1 MDRADLEQVH
11 REEHAP
17 RAENHDAEGGLQ
29 SWLTVAGSALVYFAS
44 FGYMNSFGF
53 FQDYYQHGYLEN
65 YAPSSIAF
73 IGTLQLGLMNLVGP
87 VAGVLFDAYGL
98 NWLYP
103 VAAAGTI
110 VSCVGLSFTQPGQI
124 WQQFLSQGV
133 LFGLTV
139 AFGTQT
145 ALAVAGQ
152 HFRRRRSFAMG
163 IVAGGSSAGGVC
175 LPIMFSRLVPLIG
188 FGWAVRIAAL
198 ILLCCYVIAILI
210 SRPKLAPKRLKS
222 AADVFDFSGFRDM
235 RYSVLAAANLV
246 GNLGLYVPYYYI
258 GKPFWSTVSYL
269 LPLINAS
276 SFFGRIIGGFAAD
289 HTGRLNILYPVTTLS
304 GVLCLTTWLPAS
316 NPTTV
321 IAFTCLYGFCS
332 GIFIS
337 VMPSA
342 VAQISPEEKI
352 GARLGAFSS
361 VSAVAVLIGTPIGGS
376 FVKNGTLDE
385 YEKLIVYAGVT
396 TTTAG
401 LLILAARLLCERDLR
416 KRW

>member
-98 NWLYP
+98 N
-103 VAAAGTI
+103 
-110 VSCVGLSFTQPGQI
+110 
-124 WQQFLSQGV
+124 GV

>member
-1 MDRADLEQVH
+1 
-11 REEHAP
+11 
-17 RAENHDAEGGLQ
+17 
-29 SWLTVAGSALVYFAS
+29 
-44 FGYMNSFGF
+44 MNSFGF

-73 IGTLQLGLMNLVGP
+73 IGTLQLSLMNLVGP

-258 GKPFWSTVSYL
+258 EPYFSISHPDAGIRSYL